1 MYKPIWNQD
10 AIHHHHQQLFS
21 KLYVDVVPVSGVE
34 YENQS
39 NQFLE

>member
-10 AIHHHHQQLFS
+10 AIHHQQLFS
-21 KLYVDVVPVSGVE
+21 KLLYVDVVPISGVE